1 MARTIYKLKHKP
13 TGLYYVKTG
22 YDHISDKG
30 TIYSTGCNSLSGQTT
45 KVYLRTNDQEL
56 INKHL
61 DVFQKVGEL
70 KVEHNRKVYNFRK
83 SKEEVI
89 ENWYSWKMES
99 PVSDFEKEIV
109 ATDST
114 PKQKR
119 ASFSE
124 MTKMLHQ
131 NLKNCQELI
140 SLDEGIGFVIELKK
154 QSDAISN
161 DNNRSEQEREA
172 ATRAKVFLDQ
182 IEKWLNMLNMIK
194 TQEHIQDLD
203 NILKVLPK

>member
-1 MARTIYKLKHKP
+1 MARKIYKLKHKP

-22 YDHISDKG
+22 YEHISEKG
-30 TIYSTGCNSLSGQTT
+30 TVYSTGCNSLSSETIVHMKTDNQ
-45 KVYLRTNDQEL
+45 DL
-56 INKHL
+56 IKRHL
-61 DVFQKVGEL
+61 DVFEKVGQL
-70 KVEHNRKVYNFRK
+70 KIEHNRQIYNFK
-83 SKEEVI
+83 TSKYETV
-89 ENWYSWKMES
+89 ENWYVWSMDS
-99 PVSDFEKEIV
+99 PVGDFEKEILT
-109 ATDST
+109 TDCMS
-114 PKQKR
+114 PQKP
-119 ASFSE
+119 ASFGNVVN
-124 MTKMLHQ
+124 MLHQ

-161 DNNRSEQEREA
+161 DNSRSEQEREA

>member
-30 TIYSTGCNSLSGQTT
+30 TIYSTGCDSLNCVSQVFLHTS
-45 KVYLRTNDQEL
+45 DQNL
-56 INKHL
+56 IKKHL
-61 DVFQKVGEL
+61 DVFQKVGKLEITP
-70 KVEHNRKVYNFRK
+70 NRKIYNFRK

-131 NLKNCQELI
+131 NLKNGQELI
-140 SLDEGIGFVIELKK
+140 SLDEGIGFVLELKK

-161 DNNRSEQEREA
+161 DNSRSEQEREA
-172 ATRAKVFLDQ
+172 ATRANLFLSQ
-182 IEKWLNMLNMIK
+182 IEKWLTMLNMIK